1 MMIAI
6 VLAIVAVCASVVYL
20 NLKTASAEKK
30 LIELDAERVKLET
43 VMRAH
48 DMRIDDICKDIDEID
63 DQIEAILKVLED
75 ITADIHRIDNDEKD
89 IRKYYMYYRE
99 PSHPNGGVNW
109 SNEIECTDDEEES
122 E

>member
-1 MMIAI
+1 MIIAI

-43 VMRAH
+43 IMRAH
-48 DMRIDDICKDIDEID
+48 DMRIDDITKDIDEID

-75 ITADIHRIDNDEKD
+75 ITADIHRIDHDEKD

-99 PSHPNGGVNW
+99 PSHPNGGVQW
-109 SNEIECTDDEEES
+109 SEEIKAS
-122 E
+122 EDAIDG